1 MVRITCEMCGSNNLI
16 KQDGEYVCQHCGTKY
31 SIEEAKKL
39 MVEVTGTVDI
49 SGSTVKVDNTSFIQK
64 SLENARRAKSKEDWE
79 ECEKY
84 YNLVEQNDPK
94 NIEAIFY
101 SAYGKAKMAML
112 EADKFKREQIVN
124 VLKNSISIIDD
135 NYDSKYTKYEEN
147 KALILAMNEDILNL
161 IGGRFVY
168 NVKTSN
174 GFTVSSDSSYTYS
187 MFEGLMLAWN
197 ESLTNIIYKIGES
210 KTESLYLYHL
220 IIDNTKTVLS
230 LPSTSNWTS
239 EKRNQYRKIIY
250 DYVEI
255 IKKIDPSDNNI
266 VIEQKFRWISPEENK
281 KENKKLAI
289 ILSLSIGIP
298 LALLGLSALSMF
310 IR

>member
-1 MVRITCEMCGSNNLI
+1 MCGSNNLI

-250 DYVEI
+250 DYVEK

>member
-250 DYVEI
+250 DYVEK